1 MTYIPSY
8 PVDAPDR
15 AEIDALPGLV
25 LLEFGVDWCP
35 HCQDAYPANEAAVH
49 DHPGLRHVKIEDGP
63 GRRLGRTFRV
73 KLWPTLILLREGQEV
88 GRVVRPVASEEI
100 RVMLAMTIQG
110 RGRPTAVIRL
120 SPNSKD

>member
-1 MTYIPSY
+1 MTYNPTY
-8 PVDAPDR
+8 AVDAPDR

-35 HCQDAYPANEAAVH
+35 HCQGAQSAIKAALY

-63 GRRLGRTFRV
+63 GRRLGRSFRV

-88 GRVVRPVASEEI
+88 ARVVRP
-100 RVMLAMTIQG
+100 
-110 RGRPTAVIRL
+110 TAVGDLQETL
-120 SPNSKD
+120 SATLGG